1 MSRRLVFLVFTFLAL
16 FFPVLPA
23 AAADKQNNDDEAL
36 IYEIMYYLQE
46 YHLSNPEQDSLN
58 YGAIQG
64 MLDTLDD
71 PYAEYFSPD
80 EIQSFTDS
88 LNGDLVGV
96 GIQVSAGEKNPFV
109 ADVLPGTPAEKG
121 GIKQGDLIIAVDGN
135 DTTGQKLNEVVNII
149 RGPHG
154 TKVTLTVRRGE
165 KEFDV
170 ALNRADIHVSSVKS
184 EMMAGNTGYI
194 SVASFGSSTAEEFDN
209 AVKNL
214 QNSGM
219 KSLIIDLRDNGGGYL
234 DAAVDMLDD
243 FINQG
248 STVVSI
254 VDNTGKKE
262 KIGTEEK
269 PFVEDLP
276 TVILVNGYTASASEI
291 MAAALRDYGMATI
304 VGDTTFGKGVVQN
317 VIPLSTGGAIKFTVY
332 KYLTP
337 NGADIDQVGI
347 EPDQFVLTEALQK
360 EVAWE
365 LLHPEDNPDIVFDS
379 GAKNVKINGQNVDLS
394 INIIKKDNRDYLPL
408 RPVLEAML
416 YQVDW
421 QDGIIKV
428 MSGERKIKELSSF
441 DHSSLLL
448 ENGTG
453 YIVIDMLKEFN
464 IILTQNGN
472 SYELTR
478 QLP

>member
-23 AAADKQNNDDEAL
+23 AAADKQNNDDAAL

-64 MLDTLDD
+64 MLDTLED

-96 GIQVSAGEKNPFV
+96 GIQVSAGEKTPFV
-109 ADVLPGTPAEKG
+109 VDVLPGTPAEKG

-149 RGPHG
+149 RGPQG
-154 TKVTLTVRRGE
+154 TKVTLTIRRGE

-170 ALNRADIHVSSVKS
+170 ALSRADIHVSSVKS

-194 SVASFGSSTAEEFDN
+194 SVASFGSSTVEEFDN

-234 DAAVDMLDD
+234 DATVDMLDD

-254 VDNTGKKE
+254 VDHTGKKE
-262 KIGTEEK
+262 KISTEEK
-269 PFVEDLP
+269 PFIKDLP

-291 MAAALRDYGMATI
+291 MAAALRDYGTATI
-304 VGDTTFGKGVVQN
+304 IGDTTFGKGVVQN

-337 NGADIDQVGI
+337 NGTDIDRVGI

-379 GAKNVKINGQNVDLS
+379 G
-394 INIIKKDNRDYLPL
+394 
-408 RPVLEAML
+408 
-416 YQVDW
+416 
-421 QDGIIKV
+421 
-428 MSGERKIKELSSF
+428 
-441 DHSSLLL
+441 
-448 ENGTG
+448 
-453 YIVIDMLKEFN
+453 
-464 IILTQNGN
+464 
-472 SYELTR
+472 
-478 QLP
+478 

>member
-16 FFPVLPA
+16 FFPIFPA
-23 AAADKQNNDDEAL
+23 AAAEKQNSDNSAIINEVMD
-36 IYEIMYYLQE
+36 YLQE
-46 YHLSNPEQDSLN
+46 YHLSNPDRDSLT

-80 EIQSFTDS
+80 EIQSFTDA
-88 LNGDLVGV
+88 LNGDLEGV
-96 GIQVSAGEKNPFV
+96 GIQVRAGDKNPFV
-109 ADVLPGTPAEKG
+109 EDVLPGTPAEKE
-121 GIKQGDLIIAVDGN
+121 GIKQGDLIIAVDGK
-135 DTTGQKLNEVVNII
+135 DTTGQKLSEVVDKI

-154 TKVTLTVRRGE
+154 TKVTLTIRRGE
-165 KEFDV
+165 KELDV
-170 ALNRADIHVSSVKS
+170 TLNRAAIHVSSVKS

-234 DAAVDMLDD
+234 EAAVDMLDD
-243 FINQG
+243 FLVQG

-254 VDNTGKKE
+254 VDNKGE
-262 KIGTEEK
+262 KIKINTMGK
-269 PFVEDLP
+269 PFVKGLP
-276 TVILVNGYTASASEI
+276 VAVLVNDYTASASEI
-291 MAAALRDYGMATI
+291 MAAALKDYGMAAI
-304 VGDTTFGKGVVQN
+304 IGNTTFGKGVVQN
-317 VIPLSTGGAIKFTVY
+317 IIPLSNGGAVKFTVY

-337 NGADIDQVGI
+337 SGADIDKVGI
-347 EPDQFVLTEALQK
+347 KPDQFVLTNALQK

-365 LLHPEDNPDIVFDS
+365 LLHPEDNPDLVFDS
-379 GAKNVKINGQNVDLS
+379 GAKNVKLNGQKVDLN
-394 INIIKKDNRDYLPL
+394 INIIKKNNRAYLPL
-408 RPVLEAML
+408 RPVLESML

-428 MSGERKIKELSSF
+428 MSGEREIKKLSTF
-441 DHSSLLL
+441 DLSGLLL
-448 ENGTG
+448 ENETS
-453 YIVIDMLKEFN
+453 YIPVDMLKDFKIN
-464 IILTQNGN
+464 INQKDNI
-472 SYELTR
+472 YELTR
-478 QLP
+478 QIP